1 MSVTYTDILTTQ
13 TFQNWLDRT
22 NSLSENFGKT
32 ATLGDAETNTGNL
45 LITGDIKSTGIES
58 IDANPIIAKD
68 SIKMTTDLDGTV
80 EVLNM
85 QFATETGGT
94 ETPTW
99 TLTPTDV
106 VGEYHNNFILRK
118 GVQDHFIVT
127 PTGATIFDG
136 AVAQTVI
143 HTGNISTNIGDLATN
158 TDLALKYDKAGG
170 DITGNVTVRQAG
182 LVVTDDNSLTFGG
195 GSSTENGI
203 SLNPNGNMFATGD
216 ITAFGSFSD
225 VTLKENLEQIESA
238 LYKVT
243 QLTGYTFNYIES
255 GRRATGV
262 IAQDLEQVLPEA
274 VYETEHDHRDVKA
287 VRYGNMMGLVVEA
300 IKELNDKIEELKRA
314 Q

>member
-1 MSVTYTDILTTQ
+1 
-13 TFQNWLDRT
+13 
-22 NSLSENFGKT
+22 
-32 ATLGDAETNTGNL
+32 
-45 LITGDIKSTGIES
+45 
-58 IDANPIIAKD
+58 
-68 SIKMTTDLDGTV
+68 
-80 EVLNM
+80 M

-99 TLTPTDV
+99 TLTPTTT

-118 GVQDHFIVT
+118 GVQDHFVVT
-127 PTGATIFDG
+127 PSSATIFDG
-136 AVAQTVI
+136 STAQTVL
-143 HTGNISTNIGDLATN
+143 HEGNYESIIGSGDFASAA
-158 TDLALKYDKAGG
+158 DLALKYDKAGG

-225 VTLKENLEQIESA
+225 VSLKENLEQIESA

-255 GRRATGV
+255 GKRATGI

-287 VRYGNMMGLVVEA
+287 VRYGNMMGLIVEA
-300 IKELNDKIEELKRA
+300 IKELNDKIEELKKA